1 MGSLRPECFAGRG
14 KVRVEGQSDGRKR
27 GGRWKEL
34 GCGAVCGVNSVVG
47 GIYNPLHLSRKKG
60 AFSEQECC
68 RGVKFRKPRSG
79 GPGLL
84 WKVVDDAID

>member
-1 MGSLRPECFAGRG
+1 M
-14 KVRVEGQSDGRKR
+14 
-27 GGRWKEL
+27 
-34 GCGAVCGVNSVVG
+34 CGINSVVG

-84 WKVVDDAID
+84 CKVVDDAIDLRGCGRRWKSGGLDCSPGGLGDEDGWLAWRLRSRER

>member
-1 MGSLRPECFAGRG
+1 M
-14 KVRVEGQSDGRKR
+14 
-27 GGRWKEL
+27 
-34 GCGAVCGVNSVVG
+34 CGINSVVG

-84 WKVVDDAID
+84 CKVVDDAID